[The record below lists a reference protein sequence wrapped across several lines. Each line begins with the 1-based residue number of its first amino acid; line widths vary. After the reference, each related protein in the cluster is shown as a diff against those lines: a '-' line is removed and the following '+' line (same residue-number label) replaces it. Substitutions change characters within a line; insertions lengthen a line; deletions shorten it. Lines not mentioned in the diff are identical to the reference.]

1 MWNLSDI
8 VSVEKETLYF
18 IIGLFNCETCMK
30 INIFRNTISR
40 MKYIQLDVWYSLSFK
55 LLKRQTDNL
64 DFISLNF
71 SFSSFIN
78 KDRIR
83 ENIVDIYPWE
93 DIYKIRM
100 ALILFWEISTGSI
113 SKLVHSNKIFK
124 IFT

>member
-40 MKYIQLDVWYSLSFK
+40 MKYMQLDVWYSLSFK

>member
-1 MWNLSDI
+1 M
-8 VSVEKETLYF
+8 
-18 IIGLFNCETCMK
+18 
-30 INIFRNTISR
+30 
-40 MKYIQLDVWYSLSFK
+40 QLDVWYSLSFK